1 MISFNI
7 QPNFTV
13 EIKNSMDFLFAG
25 IVIILNNF
33 SFIDSLSIEKHFVGS
48 DTGLPRCPI
57 EISYRLDTLIEK
69 KAVADFITKYTEEE
83 RGIILAINR
92 ISNSVVK
99 KGKVL
104 VVPDTLTSQ
113 MLDYSPFPAMLAG
126 FDSVPKLILISCRIQ
141 AFAIYENG
149 INTRWG
155 PVSSG
160 KKSTATPAG
169 LFHTNFKAEVKIS
182 SVNSDWIMPW
192 YFNFYARRGIALHQ
206 YFLPGYPA
214 SHACVRMQE
223 KDAKWFFDWADQWKV
238 SAKTG
243 SVIKT
248 GTPVIIF
255 GDYNF
260 DAAKP
265 WSNLP
270 DDNQSTTITAG
281 ELVEVLSYLPKIHID
296 VVLRK

>member
-1 MISFNI
+1 
-7 QPNFTV
+7 
-13 EIKNSMDFLFAG
+13 MDFIFAG
-25 IVIILNNF
+25 IVLLINSYSCTGSVSPERRFVSSDTILPHY
-33 SFIDSLSIEKHFVGS
+33 SIE
-48 DTGLPRCPI
+48 I
-57 EISYRLDTLIEK
+57 NYRLDTLK
-69 KAVADFITKYTEEE
+69 GKTAAADFIKKYTEEE
-83 RGIILAINR
+83 RAIILAINR
-92 ISNSVVK
+92 ISSSVVK

-104 VVPDTLTSQ
+104 VMPDTLTPQ
-113 MLDYSPFPAMLAG
+113 ILDYSPFPVMLAG
-126 FDSVPKLILISCRIQ
+126 FDSIPKLILISRRIQ

-149 INTRWG
+149 HNTRWG

-160 KKSTATPAG
+160 KKSTPTPAG

-182 SVNSDWIMPW
+182 SENSDWIMPW

-223 KDAKWFFDWADQWKV
+223 KDAKWIFDWADQWKV

-255 GDYNF
+255 GDYDF
-260 DAAKP
+260 GAAKP
-265 WSNLP
+265 WLNLAN
-270 DDNQSTTITAG
+270 DKQSTNITVS
-281 ELVEVLSYLPKIHID
+281 ELEEVLSYLPKIHTD
-296 VVLRK
+296 VVLRR